1 VRGTGVAY
9 MKGQLNDVA
18 RGASFQV
25 QIP

>member
-1 VRGTGVAY
+1 VHGTGVAY